1 MSNYKILFKITG
13 SIAAYKSAALI
24 SKLVQNECEVR
35 VAVSECALK
44 FIGIATLEGL
54 TGNQVYTDPFA
65 PNQVM
70 SHIDLVKWAD
80 LTIVCPATANTI
92 NKMANGIADNLLTS
106 LFMAHNWS
114 KPYLLAPA
122 MNTSMY
128 NHPATQ
134 ESLVKLSNWGV
145 EVLPVAEGNL
155 ACGDIGRGKLLE
167 PDEIYQKIMEVLE
180 KRNQTGKRQKIVIT
194 SGGTRENI
202 DGVRFI
208 SNLSTGKTGAAL
220 AEYFS
225 RRNYEVTLIHAHDS
239 IQPMVNCKKI
249 KFSSFDDLN
258 EILKNLL
265 STNSYDAVIHLAAVS
280 DFFPVSLEINKQ
292 IFELPMQKKLDSDAE
307 TLTISFRKNFKIVV
321 RLKSYSIN
329 NKLIVVAFKL
339 TKGAAVS
346 EKIGAIRK
354 LFDNSEVDFVVSND
368 FLDRTGD
375 HVQINFK
382 IYDRGLKPIDCVT
395 VNELSK
401 ELEKIIA
408 GTK

>member
-1 MSNYKILFKITG
+1 MYNYKILFKITG
-13 SIAAYKSAALI
+13 SIAAYKSAYLI
-24 SKLVQNECEVR
+24 SKLVQNGFEVR
-35 VAVSECALK
+35 VVVTESALK
-44 FIGIATLEGL
+44 FIGKATLEGL
-54 TGNQVYTDPFA
+54 TGNRVYTDSFEEREM
-65 PNQVM
+65 M
-70 SHIDLVKWAD
+70 SHINLVKWAD
-80 LTIVCPATANTI
+80 FTIVCPASANTI

-225 RRNYEVTLIHAHDS
+225 RRNYEVTIIHAHDS

-307 TLTISFRKNFKIVV
+307 SLTISFRKNFKIVE

-329 NKLIVVAFKL
+329 NNLLVVAFKL
-339 TKGAAVS
+339 TTGAAVS
-346 EKIGAIRK
+346 ERIGAIQK
-354 LFDNSEVDFVVSND
+354 LFDNSKVDFIVSND
-368 FLDRTGD
+368 SSDRIGN
-375 HVQINFK
+375 HVQTNFK
-382 IYDRGLKPIDCVT
+382 IYNRELKPIDCAT
-395 VNELSK
+395 FNELSK

>member
-1 MSNYKILFKITG
+1 MLKSKILVEISG
-13 SIAAYKSAALI
+13 SVAAYKSAYLI
-24 SKLVQNECEVR
+24 SKLVQNGFEVKV
-35 VAVSECALK
+35 VATENALR
-44 FIGIATLEGL
+44 FIGKATLEGL

-106 LFMAHNWS
+106 LFMAHDWS

-122 MNTSMY
+122 MNTLMY

-180 KRNQTGKRQKIVIT
+180 KRNQTGKRQKIMIT

-225 RRNYEVTLIHAHDS
+225 RCNYEVTLIHAHDS

-307 TLTISFRKNFKIVV
+307 SLTISFRKNFKIVEM
-321 RLKSYSIN
+321 LKSYSAN
-329 NKLIVVAFKL
+329 NKLMVIAFKL
-339 TKGAAVS
+339 TSGADIR
-346 EKIGAIRK
+346 EKIGAIK
-354 LFDNSEVDFVVSND
+354 KMFANSKVDFIVSND
-368 FLDRTGD
+368 SSDRIGNQ
-375 HVQINFK
+375 VQTNFK
-382 IYDRGLKPIDCVT
+382 IYNRELKPIDCAT
-395 VNELSK
+395 FNELSK